1 MWQHCTV
8 APSLWPGEHREP
20 LARPARHSSAR
31 GVHDKGVRVGQSD
44 LRGLSH
50 HIWHNESGTGFRRGW
65 MVEPV
70 QRVQRQFMGVDGS
83 GSQGG
88 MWYWLELN
96 GWGDW
101 DRIWTVAQRFHPDAR
116 FDPVTRELRPG
127 VFPFAS
133 AFESMER
140 GELDRELVKLAWSE
154 LVGLLPKR
162 VRRTPPQKWYELTL
176 MVSAH
181 LAAHE
186 FMEMDVSL
194 TKHPT
199 DEVKVGRHLYWF
211 ERFYGLWR
219 RTAETKRPKEI
230 NTRKSV
236 EAADASKRRIA
247 LLKFYDEF
255 IQRHGSK
262 VSAARVAQAF
272 SSSAEAK
279 DLRLL
284 ADPKEQA
291 RELRDCLKERR
302 GAMG

>member
-1 MWQHCTV
+1 
-8 APSLWPGEHREP
+8 
-20 LARPARHSSAR
+20 
-31 GVHDKGVRVGQSD
+31 VGQSD

-140 GELDRELVKLAWSE
+140 GDLDRELVKLAWSE

-219 RTAETKRPKEI
+219 RTAETKRPPAV
-230 NTRKSV
+230 NRNKSENARRRV
-236 EAADASKRRIA
+236 EA
-247 LLKFYDEF
+247 LLEF
-255 IQRHGSK
+255 HDNFVSRHSGK
-262 VSAARVAQAF
+262 VSAVRVVRSFRIDEASCGIRLLSDEDEQADELR
-272 SSSAEAK
+272 EA
-279 DLRLL
+279 LRLRTKP
-284 ADPKEQA
+284 A
-291 RELRDCLKERR
+291 
-302 GAMG
+302 